1 MQHGQ
6 LFVFAA
12 ALIGAVASVP
22 QIDKKPGKGLH
33 KGHGHGGKKRD
44 HKGHP
49 DDKII
54 LGYWSDRTNDVY
66 PATAVPWKKLTHV
79 NYALIVF
86 GEDFRMQTLCN
97 STFQPVRNCT
107 NGHAL
112 LGGLVKEA
120 HNTASKSKP
129 LWAGASR
136 DGWENS
142 QFFSYAVGSL
152 TDRLNVTKI
161 VDFKIVDFNLDVIDI
176 DWVRSIQHPTR
187 YNYLRPISHSGM
199 AYNIQSPNDNT
210 GPYQRAACRPRPP
223 LAGKQRKNI
232 TTVVSVT
239 TFTDASDNSMANAYD
254 LNGPWD
260 TNAAPNGPLYNIRST
275 SVAAGMLKNKIVI
288 GTPWYSHS
296 GLATSVPAGADFYV
310 PIDPQTPKGD
320 RDDIPVADNCP
331 GQTKA
336 FSGQWKFKN
345 YFHQKVLKNPT
356 TANAPWVRH
365 FDPVTSIPLL
375 RPHGFVD
382 RQGDVREVW
391 RTAGPWPL
399 DMVT

>member
-1 MQHGQ
+1 MQQHLPTRPQ
-6 LFVFAA
+6 LHKWPRSPRWTRQGGPQHRVK
-12 ALIGAVASVP
+12 VQASV
-22 QIDKKPGKGLH
+22 G
-33 KGHGHGGKKRD
+33 
-44 HKGHP
+44 
-49 DDKII
+49 
-54 LGYWSDRTNDVY
+54 
-66 PATAVPWKKLTHV
+66 
-79 NYALIVF
+79 
-86 GEDFRMQTLCN
+86 
-97 STFQPVRNCT
+97 
-107 NGHAL
+107 
-112 LGGLVKEA
+112 
-120 HNTASKSKP
+120 
-129 LWAGASR
+129 
-136 DGWENS
+136 GWENS

-176 DWVRSIQHPTR
+176 DWSCVPPSTAAGRKAAQEHYHRRVRHHLHRRLRQQHGQCER
-187 YNYLRPISHSGM
+187 V
-199 AYNIQSPNDNT
+199 
-210 GPYQRAACRPRPP
+210 
-223 LAGKQRKNI
+223 RK
-232 TTVVSVT
+232 
-239 TFTDASDNSMANAYD
+239 AYD

-375 RPHGFVD
+375 RPHGCIATTLRYD
-382 RQGDVREVW
+382 NPQSL
-391 RTAGPWPL
+391 TAKAMFARCGVPRDH
-399 DMVT
+399 DMATRYGNVTASFGLVIASCDSSSPEIAFGCM